1 MAGVSSFL
9 WVSLISQCLT
19 SHLSVEQRMC
29 ENKSSVAKEHLKSPC
44 CCQSDLPGLSLHLG
58 LCPDPTNLAIYEIP
72 PCTGD
77 CRASPRFHLCL
88 HSVRG
93 KFLLRADLF
102 LLSKETRL
110 SIDSDGKAEQEISEP
125 ALTWKLC
132 YLPARGQTPPPA
144 KGTRTWPRATADTS
158 VLRSGSPAHPAAQ
171 ITQHRYSGC

>member
-77 CRASPRFHLCL
+77 C
-88 HSVRG
+88 
-93 KFLLRADLF
+93 
-102 LLSKETRL
+102 SKETRL